1 MPSVEF
7 SGYTWWKE
15 RTDSCMLSSDSH
27 VYAMTQVKIKTR
39 AWNIK
44 SLSAKNKIKSVAL
57 FQERKKKNVTPA
69 SECID
74 TYLWS
79 QHRRSGCR
87 GIANLRPPCL
97 KSLMLSAWAR
107 KATIV
112 RKDNGSWSQGWSLF
126 TQAPVNITHK
136 NQKTEAVWCSYWWL
150 KLNQLWRFIH
160 VTPKYATSRGSS
172 ESETLED

>member
-1 MPSVEF
+1 
-7 SGYTWWKE
+7 
-15 RTDSCMLSSDSH
+15 
-27 VYAMTQVKIKTR
+27 MTQVKIKTR

-112 RKDNGSWSQGWSLF
+112 RKDNGS
-126 TQAPVNITHK
+126 
-136 NQKTEAVWCSYWWL
+136 
-150 KLNQLWRFIH
+150 
-160 VTPKYATSRGSS
+160 
-172 ESETLED
+172 